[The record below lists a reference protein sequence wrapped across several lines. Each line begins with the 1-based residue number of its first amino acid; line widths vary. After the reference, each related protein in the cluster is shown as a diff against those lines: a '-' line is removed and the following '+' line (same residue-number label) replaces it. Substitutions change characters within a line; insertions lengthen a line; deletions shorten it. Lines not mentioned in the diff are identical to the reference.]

1 MPTICGV
8 LFSNAVIAAL
18 FETAAVVFG
27 KYHYLTITTCFHLNN
42 LFQGL
47 LWTTPTKCHHFNRN
61 PVFLVL
67 NAATNSNTPDGLV
80 PVLVDVALA
89 HLLLR
94 LLSLPGT
101 VESWAPSLCQGRQLP
116 DSWRSPAPQ
125 TSSIIFRNPEAVRI
139 AMDSPPLPCWSYL
152 MTQNFNGCK
161 RHFPRPSPRVYGFL
175 FKLIREFQVPN
186 T

>member
-1 MPTICGV
+1 MIMR
-8 LFSNAVIAAL
+8 A
-18 FETAAVVFG
+18 
-27 KYHYLTITTCFHLNN
+27 NN
-42 LFQGL
+42 LRSSVFQCCDCGL
-47 LWTTPTKCHHFNRN
+47 VW
-61 PVFLVL
+61 
-67 NAATNSNTPDGLV
+67 NSCCSIWEISLSNYHTPDGLV

-139 AMDSPPLPCWSYL
+139 AMDSHPLPCWSYL